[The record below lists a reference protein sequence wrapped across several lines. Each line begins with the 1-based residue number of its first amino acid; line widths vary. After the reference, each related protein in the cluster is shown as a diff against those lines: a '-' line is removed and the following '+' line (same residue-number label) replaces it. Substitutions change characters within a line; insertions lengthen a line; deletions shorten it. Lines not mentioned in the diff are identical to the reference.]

1 MFRVDRN
8 CQQMYDKGQK
18 GFHWQYQQ
26 FPPNVSCKGLLKRK
40 TPREVSSASST
51 IKQWLER
58 DQHWFDYW
66 FNVFRRGSPLATEA
80 LRRRQGAMRTGRGT
94 RRVARYWFTLRSTTS
109 MGNRSWQLLE
119 SQGQGGF
126 MPWLSLT
133 VLGILT
139 RKCFWFFKKPSK
151 METLRRWRSA
161 NATWCLSVTDAWVH
175 LRLEELLPFF
185 PPATGKPLLCTP
197 QLGNALQV

>member
-51 IKQWLER
+51 IKQWLDR

-66 FNVFRRGSPLATEA
+66 FNVFRWGSPLATEA
-80 LRRRQGAMRTGRGT
+80 LCRRQGAMRMGRGT
-94 RRVARYWFTLRSTTS
+94 RRVARYWFALCSTTS

-119 SQGQGGF
+119 SEGQVGF
-126 MPWLSLT
+126 MPRLSLT
-133 VLGILT
+133 GLGILEESASGFS
-139 RKCFWFFKKPSK
+139 RSHPK
-151 METLRRWRSA
+151 RRPLEDEDQQMRHG
-161 NATWCLSVTDAWVH
+161 AWVWQMP
-175 LRLEELLPFF
+175 E
-185 PPATGKPLLCTP
+185 CTC
-197 QLGNALQV
+197 A